1 MGTVCGL
8 WHVHVTQ
15 EPPPLPGQE
24 LSQEP
29 PRHPLPAQESPPLP
43 AQEPS
48 QEPPRNPLRAQEPP
62 PFCTGTPLPGP
73 FVDPSWTLP
82 AQEPPPLP
90 AQERPFLDHF
100 LSPFVAGTSGTSLQA
115 DVDLYPRLVL
125 KSVDEEE
132 RAAPL
137 PVAPLEATR
146 TVDGRAPSL
155 QDPPTWVFQSTL
167 TITDMHSPVTR
178 QGGTLWYRDCTLTA
192 RKRKAA
198 TTLQLRL
205 PVACTDSLAELPE
218 GHARHGKTY
227 VVAEY
232 LCLVGH
238 AKASNTWSFLVY
250 SEQTS
255 FKTLK
260 SLARLMGLDAGVP
273 MEVHNAVD
281 DWLEKYR
288 KRQEQVQ
295 LGGRSHVKKE
305 PGTEERTQPLWQQP
319 GAKIKPEQLERA
331 ARGSVK
337 RPAQRTVIPDSPS
350 KRRVPG
356 SPGRASP
363 MAMDTGAVITQL
375 APGLQEVVRT
385 VLKEVLPDAVE
396 KAITSGSKTRA
407 ERATEQ
413 ATKKERAAREEV
425 VKHEATIASMQ
436 ARLIALEDRLEA
448 AEDVRREAQ
457 AGSVKA
463 ESLCG
468 ESCGM

>member
-1 MGTVCGL
+1 M
-8 WHVHVTQ
+8 
-15 EPPPLPGQE
+15 
-24 LSQEP
+24 
-29 PRHPLPAQESPPLP
+29 
-43 AQEPS
+43 
-48 QEPPRNPLRAQEPP
+48 
-62 PFCTGTPLPGP
+62 
-73 FVDPSWTLP
+73 
-82 AQEPPPLP
+82 
-90 AQERPFLDHF
+90 
-100 LSPFVAGTSGTSLQA
+100 
-115 DVDLYPRLVL
+115 YPRLVL

-132 RAAPL
+132 RAAP
-137 PVAPLEATR
+137 PPMAPSEAAR

-155 QDPPTWVFQSTL
+155 QDPPTWVLQSTL

-178 QGGTLWYRDCTLTA
+178 QGGTLRYRDCTLTVQ
-192 RKRKAA
+192 KGKAA
-198 TTLQLRL
+198 TALQLRL
-205 PVACTDSLAELPE
+205 PVACTDSLAELPQ
-218 GHARHGKTY
+218 GHAGHGKTY

-260 SLARLMGLDAGVP
+260 SLARLTGLDAGVP
-273 MEVHNAVD
+273 IEVHNAVD

-288 KRQEQVQ
+288 KRQEQGQ

-319 GAKIKPEQLERA
+319 GAEVKPEQSDRA

-337 RPAQRTVIPDSPS
+337 RPAQRTIIPDSPS

-363 MAMDTGAVITQL
+363 MAMDTGTVITQL

-385 VLKEVLPDAVE
+385 ALKEVLPDAVE
-396 KAITSGSKTRA
+396 KAIASGGKTRV

-413 ATKKERAAREEV
+413 ATKKEREAREQV

-448 AEDVRREAQ
+448 AKDAAREAQ
-457 AGSVKA
+457 AGRVKA
-463 ESLCG
+463 ESLLQEKAAECDRALSILNRTYG
-468 ESCGM
+468 QGPSPSK